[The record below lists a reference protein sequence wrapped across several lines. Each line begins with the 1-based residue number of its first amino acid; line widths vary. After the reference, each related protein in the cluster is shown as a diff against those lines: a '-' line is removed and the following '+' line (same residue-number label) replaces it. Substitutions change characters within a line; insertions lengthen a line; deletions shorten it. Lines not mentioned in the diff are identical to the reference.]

1 MATKITT
8 ASTKSFAKIKSF
20 LKREKVFFTSSLNNG
35 VYTLFVFDL
44 TNIETTTLINKM
56 TQRLHFTNSRSLWLS
71 LPERTSINR
80 LIWRNSYGRETD
92 YRTDAT
98 KKCRC

>member
-1 MATKITT
+1 MNFFWFVSILEYKLLNFKNMATKITT

-44 TNIETTTLINKM
+44 TNIQTTTLINKM
-56 TQRLHFTNSRSLWLS
+56 TKSLHFTKQQEPLAR
-71 LPERTSINR
+71 
-80 LIWRNSYGRETD
+80 
-92 YRTDAT
+92 AA
-98 KKCRC
+98 

>member
-35 VYTLFVFDL
+35 VYTFFVFNL

-56 TQRLHFTNSRSLWLS
+56 TQRLHFTKQQESLA
-71 LPERTSINR
+71 R
-80 LIWRNSYGRETD
+80 
-92 YRTDAT
+92 AA
-98 KKCRC
+98 